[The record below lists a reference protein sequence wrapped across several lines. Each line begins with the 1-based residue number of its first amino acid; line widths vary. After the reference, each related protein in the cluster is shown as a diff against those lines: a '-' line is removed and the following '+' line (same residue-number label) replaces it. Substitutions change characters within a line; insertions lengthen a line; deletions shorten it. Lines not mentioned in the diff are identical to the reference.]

1 MQAHKDQNNKRCYPL
16 AGIKILDLS
25 TQVPGPYCSMLL
37 ADLGAEVIK
46 IENTA
51 GGDQSRLLPFLFN
64 GINRNKKS
72 ISLNLKS
79 SDAKGIFYKMAE
91 KADVILEG
99 FRPGVCK
106 KLNIDYEAIKEVNP
120 QIIYC
125 SITGYGQDGPY
136 RDKPGHDINY
146 LGYSG
151 LLSLES
157 DLNTYSKMPGIP
169 LADLAGSMFA
179 AVSILTALIH
189 RGKTG
194 VGQYIDVSMT
204 ASVFSLISASMT
216 AGFQGQDGSES
227 LYIPHYGLFKTRDEK
242 FITLGIVHEEH
253 FWKKLCSVIDM
264 GDLAGLDLFSRIEK
278 REAIIT
284 LLKNSFLTR
293 ILDEWMAILNEADIP
308 CGPVYTIEES
318 YSDPQIA
325 YRNSVFEMNH
335 PSEGKIIFRRFPVI
349 FSEAIT
355 KKDTP
360 PPVLGM
366 HTSEILHGLGYTEE
380 EISKLT
386 KEKIVK

>member
-37 ADLGAEVIK
+37 ADFGAEVIK
-46 IENTA
+46 IENIA

-106 KLNIDYEAIKEVNP
+106 KLNIDYEAIKEINP

-157 DLNTYSKMPGIP
+157 NLNTYSKMPGIP

-189 RGKTG
+189 RDKTG
-194 VGQYIDVSMT
+194 IGQYIDVSMT
-204 ASVFSLISASMT
+204 ASVFSLIGASMT
-216 AGFQGQDGSES
+216 SGFQGQSGSES

-253 FWKKLCSVIDM
+253 FWKNLCSVIDM
-264 GDLAGLDLFSRIEK
+264 GDLTGLDLFNRIAK
-278 REAIIT
+278 REEISNR
-284 LLKNSFLTR
+284 LQNSFLTR
-293 ILDEWMAILNEADIP
+293 NLDEWLVILNDADIP

-318 YSDPQIA
+318 YSDPQVVH
-325 YRNSVFEMNH
+325 RGSVFEINH
-335 PSEGKIIFRRFPVI
+335 PTEGKIKLRAFPAI
-349 FSEAIT
+349 FSESII
-355 KKDTP
+355 KKDILSS
-360 PPVLGM
+360 VLGM
-366 HTSEILHGLGYTEE
+366 NTSEILHSLGYTEE

-386 KEKIVK
+386 KENIVK

>member
-1 MQAHKDQNNKRCYPL
+1 MQVNEDQINKRSCPL
-16 AGIKILDLS
+16 EGIKILDLS

-46 IENTA
+46 IENID
-51 GGDQSRLLPFLFN
+51 GGDQARLLPHLFN
-64 GINRNKKS
+64 GVNRNKKS

-79 SDAKGIFYKMAE
+79 SEAKKIFYRMAQ

-106 KLNIDYEAIKEVNP
+106 KLSIDYDAIKEINP
-120 QIIYC
+120 EIIYC

-136 RDKPGHDINY
+136 KDKPGHDVNY

-194 VGQYIDVSMT
+194 AGQYIDVSMT
-204 ASVFSLISASMT
+204 ASVFSLMSASIPS
-216 AGFQGQDGSES
+216 GFQGQSGSES
-227 LYIPHYGLFKTRDEK
+227 LYIPHYGLFQTRDEK
-242 FITLGIVHEEH
+242 FITLGIIHEEH
-253 FWKKLCSVIDM
+253 FWERLCSVIDM
-264 GDLAGLDLFSRIEK
+264 GDLAGLDLFHRIAK
-278 REAIIT
+278 REEISNC
-284 LLKNSFLTR
+284 LQNSFLTR
-293 ILDEWMAILNEADIP
+293 NLDEWLAILDAADVP

-318 YSDPQIA
+318 YSDPQVA
-325 YRNSVFEMNH
+325 HRGSVLEINH
-335 PSEGKIIFRRFPVI
+335 HSGEKIKLRGFPVI
-349 FSEAIT
+349 FSESIT
-355 KKDTP
+355 RQDTP
-360 PPVLGM
+360 PPETGM
-366 HTSEILHGLGYTEE
+366 NTSEILHGLGYTNE
-380 EISKLT
+380 EISRLT
-386 KEKIVK
+386 REKIVR